1 MDGVNSNNGVNGV
14 PRDDAENQTPNIPPG
29 FHRPRSS
36 RTIPDIRGRANSDA
50 ASSAADSTEGKALSL
65 RNAIY
70 VVMKRNRQRRI
81 RNQFIRQPGLANQS
95 LCGKCRKLD
104 LTAEKFVVQHHGRDH
119 QDIPDPHQQQHN
131 SLRSRSIISGSGNFE
146 LGTFTE
152 LEQKRTFCPFCRL
165 VFNSATG
172 LKRAKLLSIGPSRE
186 AVEELDFE
194 TAVCYASWQIDG
206 RIIVRDGE
214 VDVETRA
221 RTRRI
226 RIHWKGGGFQ
236 DSFLILIPP
245 PAWASGGL
253 FLGRYIGSARH
264 NGAVAKSWVDLCCES
279 HGSTCRIEQGEDF
292 HHMRTR
298 PYFGVIDVENMC
310 LTPLPENERYIA
322 LSYTWG
328 DAKVYKTTLKNVAQ
342 HRKHRGLEAFRHEL
356 PQTISDA
363 IDLVKRLGERYLW
376 VDALCIIQEP
386 EFSKSWELNSKIMD
400 AVYGNAFLT
409 ICAADGDSAAA
420 GLVGLSGNR
429 RVEQAFEDYA
439 PGVRLMVAHLGE
451 TYIEDSAWNKRAW
464 TFQER
469 LLSRRC
475 LIFTQGR
482 MYFQCRST
490 TMSEDIFSEDA
501 EAGWSLDLLNA
512 PLQRMRD
519 VHERPLRVYQTSV
532 PMYTDR
538 ILGRP
543 DDIMAA
549 FYGIGKTIS
558 TALGGHLLYCLPN
571 THFDWALLW
580 EPVDAPRR
588 RYSEGM
594 QMQFPSWSWC
604 GWDGSVMDYKPAMI
618 RDCLMNLHE
627 WLSEH
632 TWIVWYI
639 RDAFGILRL
648 VWDSER
654 DNVPNGVVQRKL
666 RGYKKPQYPKENVTY
681 DNYGRIIPE
690 KYNSLRRDTFDL
702 TLPEYPYS
710 VSVNP
715 PGTPVDPQMSDLRFL
730 QFWTWSAFLRLER
743 RYGSSSMAS
752 SLGRNS
758 VRVGISDCKGD
769 WCGTVV
775 LDYGWINRQ
784 DARKAHEFIALSD
797 ARAFDEKEEH
807 DDWTFYIPI
816 SREQSEWDLYFVM
829 LVEKEGDVSRR
840 VGIGKVFKQA
850 FFNSFAPGKDWREFI
865 LE

>member
-50 ASSAADSTEGKALSL
+50 ASSAADS
-65 RNAIY
+65 
-70 VVMKRNRQRRI
+70 QRRI

-558 TALGGHLLYCLPN
+558 TALGGHLL
-571 THFDWALLW
+571 
-580 EPVDAPRR
+580 
-588 RYSEGM
+588 
-594 QMQFPSWSWC
+594 
-604 GWDGSVMDYKPAMI
+604 
-618 RDCLMNLHE
+618 
-627 WLSEH
+627 
-632 TWIVWYI
+632 WYI

>member
-1 MDGVNSNNGVNGV
+1 MDGVNGNNGVNGV
-14 PRDDAENQTPNIPPG
+14 PRNDVENQTHDIPPG

-36 RTIPDIRGRANSDA
+36 RTIPDIRRERVNSDA
-50 ASSAADSTEGKALSL
+50 ASSTADP
-65 RNAIY
+65 
-70 VVMKRNRQRRI
+70 QRRI

-95 LCGKCRKLD
+95 LCDKCRKLD
-104 LTAEKFVVQHHGRDH
+104 LTAEKFVVQHHNRDH
-119 QDIPDPHQQQHN
+119 QDIQEPHQQQHN

-146 LGTFTE
+146 LGTYTE
-152 LEQKRTFCPFCRL
+152 LEQKRSFCPFCRL

-172 LKRAKLLSIGPSRE
+172 LKRAKLLSIGFSPE
-186 AVEELDFE
+186 AVEELEFE

-206 RIIVRDGE
+206 RVIVRDGE

-264 NGAVAKSWVDLCCES
+264 NGAVAKSWVDLCCGS

-310 LTPLPENERYIA
+310 LTPLPEDKRYVA

-328 DAKVYKTTLKNVAQ
+328 DAKAYKTTLKNVAQ
-342 HRKHRGLEAFRHEL
+342 HRMNRGLEAFRHEL
-356 PQTISDA
+356 PQTIADA
-363 IDLVKRLGERYLW
+363 IDLVKRLGEQYLW

-386 EFSKSWELNSKIMD
+386 EFSKSWELNSRIMD

-549 FYGIGKTIS
+549 FYGIGRTIS
-558 TALGGHLLYCLPN
+558 TALGGHLL
-571 THFDWALLW
+571 
-580 EPVDAPRR
+580 
-588 RYSEGM
+588 
-594 QMQFPSWSWC
+594 
-604 GWDGSVMDYKPAMI
+604 
-618 RDCLMNLHE
+618 
-627 WLSEH
+627 
-632 TWIVWYI
+632 WYI

-654 DNVPNGVVQRKL
+654 DKVPNGVVQRKL
-666 RGYKKPQYPKENVTY
+666 RGYKKPQSPKEDVTY

-690 KYNSLRRDTFDL
+690 KYKGLRRDTFDL

-715 PGTPVDPQMSDLRFL
+715 PGTPVDSQMSDLRFL

-769 WCGTVV
+769 WCGTIV
-775 LDYGWINRQ
+775 LDNGWITQQ
-784 DARKAHEFIALSD
+784 DARKAHEFVALSD

-840 VGIGKVFKQA
+840 VGVGKVFKQA
-850 FFNSFAPGKDWREFI
+850 FFNSFAPGQKWREFI